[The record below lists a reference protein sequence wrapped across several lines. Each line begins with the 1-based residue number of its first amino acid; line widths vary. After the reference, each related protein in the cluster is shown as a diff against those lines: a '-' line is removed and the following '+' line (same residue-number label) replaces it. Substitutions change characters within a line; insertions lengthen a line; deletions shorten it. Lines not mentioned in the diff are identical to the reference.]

1 MLSIFIYFFF
11 HFSRLLTSPL
21 HTWIFFSFFLLFL
34 FPSCTLS
41 CNVMT
46 SRCRSMWSSC
56 LASWEERWRETRE
69 TQSWMT
75 IMNPAVMRRRTMQMQ
90 PWSTDHSPMLALWD
104 FTLYHHASDE
114 LKCSGSLK
122 GFFFFFLLVILSH
135 PFINDG
141 IWLQLR
147 GTERMA
153 LKAAVYSISFSQLF
167 NVFGEISAYLSNA
180 SRNVLDRCWWK
191 KLDLELYFSPATKA
205 KRLRMPLPPYTHPH
219 NGFYKRTHTS
229 RGFTHTNKN
238 HSHHFSSFSI
248 EVQQHSPSL
257 TAVKWNISA
266 CTNY

>member
-1 MLSIFIYFFF
+1 MFWFFK
-11 HFSRLLTSPL
+11 RLLL
-21 HTWIFFSFFLLFL
+21 
-34 FPSCTLS
+34 
-41 CNVMT
+41 
-46 SRCRSMWSSC
+46 
-56 LASWEERWRETRE
+56 
-69 TQSWMT
+69 
-75 IMNPAVMRRRTMQMQ
+75 
-90 PWSTDHSPMLALWD
+90 
-104 FTLYHHASDE
+104 
-114 LKCSGSLK
+114 
-122 GFFFFFLLVILSH
+122 FFLLVILSH

-167 NVFGEISAYLSNA
+167 NVFGEIRAYLSNA

-205 KRLRMPLPPYTHPH
+205 KHLWMPLPPYTHPH
-219 NGFYKRTHTS
+219 NGFYKR
-229 RGFTHTNKN
+229 FTHTNKN
-238 HSHHFSSFSI
+238 AQAARHSHHFSSFSI